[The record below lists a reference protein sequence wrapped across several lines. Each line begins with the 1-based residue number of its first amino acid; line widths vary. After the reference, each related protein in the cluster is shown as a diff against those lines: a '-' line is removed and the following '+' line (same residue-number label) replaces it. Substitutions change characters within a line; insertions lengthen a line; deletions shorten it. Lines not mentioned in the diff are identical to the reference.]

1 MVQNKTVL
9 MVFSLSAAQE
19 AERKSLFP
27 HHNKSVS
34 KNFFELL
41 IQQTSGIALES
52 GLDVVWVDNKK
63 QKGNSFGQRYANAF
77 QELFDQ
83 GYTNVLSIGN
93 DCPDLTVREIKDSVK
108 KLEQNDF
115 VIGPTKDGGA
125 YLIGIQKH
133 AFVGE
138 QFCSLPWEKDSLYK
152 ELLLLGHKNKAVVYS
167 LPVLSDL
174 DKEADI
180 IEFSH
185 RRTRSVLT
193 HFILFHQ
200 RKNQLPN
207 FLQPK
212 NITSILRNTEHVLR
226 GPPHLSAA

>member
-1 MVQNKTVL
+1 

-19 AERKSLFP
+19 AERKSLFR

-52 GLDVVWVDNKK
+52 GLDVIWVDNKK
-63 QKGNSFGQRYANAF
+63 QRGSTFGQRYANAF

-115 VIGPTKDGGA
+115 VIGPSKDGGA

-133 AFVGE
+133 AFVYK
-138 QFCSLPWEKDSLYK
+138 QFCSLSWEKDSLYK
-152 ELLLLGHKNKAVVYS
+152 ELLLHVHKNKAAVYC
-167 LPVLSDL
+167 LPMLSDL

-180 IEFSH
+180 IEFAY
-185 RRTRSVLT
+185 RRTRSVLS
-193 HFILFHQ
+193 HFIRFHL

-207 FLQPK
+207 FWQPK
-212 NITSILRNTEHVLR
+212 NKISFLPNTEHVLR
-226 GPPHLSAA
+226 GPPNLLGT